1 MTAGKS
7 RLIINKVKM
16 IVLSDFKE
24 PDSAIRHQQN
34 NTKAVMDQRE
44 LGVGTLYITESML
57 SWQGPQGFSI
67 EYPHISLHALSKDT
81 NLYPTEC
88 LYLMIDKHVKLPD
101 DVEQNDEH
109 DDDDED
115 SDNESDNDVS
125 ELIFVPEDKSA
136 LQPMYDAIKHCQ
148 ELHPDPVDASTDE
161 DEAFED
167 MMEDAYDDMEAAGDG
182 NENVP
187 NMQNLRI
194 GEQQQNG
201 FGQWDHKQ
209 DMDEDQFE
217 DAD

>member
-1 MTAGKS
+1 
-7 RLIINKVKM
+7 M

-88 LYLMIDKHVKLPD
+88 LYLMIDKHVKLP
-101 DVEQNDEH
+101 
-109 DDDDED
+109 
-115 SDNESDNDVS
+115 
-125 ELIFVPEDKSA
+125 EDKSA

-182 NENVP
+182 NENVQ

-201 FGQWDHKQ
+201 FVQWENKQ